1 MYTPAIGGAEQ
12 YLRDLLWQLDRSQ
25 YDITLFYEPWPPFE
39 NFLDLN
45 HCPPV
50 RQCPIPVYEASQF
63 LQNSSQLSK
72 NLKRLRYFFNLL
84 IWQYFW
90 LWPNYRRL
98 QSAFKTTPVD
108 ILHINNGGYP
118 GAASARLAS
127 LAAKSVGVPACLM
140 TIANTPIDHFWPI
153 GVIERQLD
161 RRVAQAVNCFIVVSN
176 EVGRVLQQKHY
187 FPDEKIKTIYYGI
200 PPVTLTEKP
209 INQASLRQELGLSPT
224 STVISMV
231 ARLSPEK
238 GHKILLEAV
247 AQLRPHLTRQIEV
260 LVIGTGP
267 LLNDL
272 KNYARDL
279 KLEQVVKF
287 TGRLDNQRVR
297 QVLPICDIVT
307 LPSEIEGLPYAIT
320 EAMSLSKPVVASR
333 VGGIP
338 EQIIDGETGLLI
350 PPRDPQALAQ
360 ALGRLIENSELACQM
375 GRQAYHRY
383 QTHFTFERMLQ
394 EHEALYQSLS

>member
-12 YLRDLLWQLDRSQ
+12 YLRDLLWLLDRSQ

-50 RQCPIPVYEASQF
+50 RRCPISVYEASRF
-63 LQNSSQLSK
+63 LQNAPQLSK
-72 NLKRLRYFFNLL
+72 NFKRLRYFFNLF
-84 IWQYFW
+84 ISQYFW
-90 LWPNYRRL
+90 LLPNYRHL
-98 QSAFKTTPVD
+98 QSAFKTTPID

-140 TIANTPIDHFWPI
+140 TIANTPLDHFWPTKL
-153 GVIERQLD
+153 IERQFD
-161 RRVAQAVNCFIVVSN
+161 HRVAQTVDYFVVVSN
-176 EVGRVLQQKHY
+176 EVGRVLQQKHH
-187 FPDEKIKTIYYGI
+187 FPAEKIKTIYYGI
-200 PPVTLTEKP
+200 APVTLTEKP
-209 INQASLRQELGLSPT
+209 IALLRQELGLSPT

-247 AQLRPHLTRQIEV
+247 AQVQPHLTRQIEV
-260 LVIGTGP
+260 LVVGTGP

-272 KNYARDL
+272 KNYAREL
-279 KLEQVVKF
+279 GLEEVVKF
-287 TGRLDNQRVR
+287 TGRLDNQKVR
-297 QVLPICDIVT
+297 QILPICDIIT

-320 EAMSLSKPVVASR
+320 EAMSLSKPVIASR

-350 PPRDPQALAQ
+350 PPHNPSVLAEALW
-360 ALGRLIENSELACQM
+360 RLVENPELACQM
-375 GRQAYHRY
+375 GQQAYHRY

-394 EHEALYQSLS
+394 EHEALYHSLS